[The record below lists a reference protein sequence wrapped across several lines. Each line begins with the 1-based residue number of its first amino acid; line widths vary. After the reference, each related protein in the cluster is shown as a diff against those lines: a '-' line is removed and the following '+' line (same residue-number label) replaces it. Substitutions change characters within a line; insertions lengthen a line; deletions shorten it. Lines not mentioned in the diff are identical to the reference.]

1 MICMYSRTA
10 RVLNGVDDGFVALE
24 VDDLCGCGADDVREM
39 VVGSCRVYVLSVV
52 SAPRTTPMMS

>member
-1 MICMYSRTA
+1 MYSRTA

-24 VDDLCGCGADDVREM
+24 VDDLCGCGVGDVREM

-52 SAPRTTPMMS
+52 SEPRTTTTMS